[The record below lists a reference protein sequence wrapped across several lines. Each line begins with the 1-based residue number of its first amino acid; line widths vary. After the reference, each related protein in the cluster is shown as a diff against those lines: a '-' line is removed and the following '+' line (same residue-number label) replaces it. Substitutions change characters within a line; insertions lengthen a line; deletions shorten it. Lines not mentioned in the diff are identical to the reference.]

1 MREHLG
7 YNLLHYN
14 IGMFGRRSRELLTSA
29 FQSGC
34 CCWGGGCGVL
44 LLQGSSQS
52 SVAAAVLRAGP
63 LLKVL
68 LEGACHAPAPATS
81 RLFDIYI
88 TQVLGVEAPDPA
100 P

>member
-1 MREHLG
+1 MIEHFG

-14 IGMFGRRSRELLTSA
+14 IGMIGRRSRELLTSA
-29 FQSGC
+29 FQSG

-68 LEGACHAPAPATS
+68 LEGACHAPAPATIP
-81 RLFDIYI
+81 L
-88 TQVLGVEAPDPA
+88 VLYLYHLSLASEST
-100 P
+100 

>member
-1 MREHLG
+1 
-7 YNLLHYN
+7 
-14 IGMFGRRSRELLTSA
+14 MFGRRSRELLTSA

-68 LEGACHAPAPATS
+68 LEGACHAPAPATIP
-81 RLFDIYI
+81 L
-88 TQVLGVEAPDPA
+88 VLYLYHSSLGSVST
-100 P
+100 